1 MIIILFN
8 SKNIME
14 YRIEWRSLIT
24 GYTDNGI
31 WFSEKD
37 KSMLGFSIK
46 EMNHKYKGE
55 IHHWLSKR

>member
-1 MIIILFN
+1 
-8 SKNIME
+8 ME

-24 GYTDNGI
+24 GYTSNGL

-37 KSMLGFSIK
+37 KSMLENSIK

-55 IHHWLSKR
+55 KHHWLSKR